1 MELTMVSKD
10 RGIDEKR
17 RNGAHKWIGRRAFL
31 GAAGMGAAG
40 LAGCIGGGE
49 PEQIDGGGG
58 GGNGSGESPEGA
70 TELRMRTAPSTTAA
84 YAGNQGIAAAVNEN
98 TDAIFVEAQ
107 TSPGTEANIGALQS
121 GEAEMVY
128 IQNWS
133 AADVREGVDPFGDL
147 DFTMNQVFHYYD
159 LPWFFCT
166 ANEELGS
173 LADINS
179 DTTISPTPRGSGT
192 ATALEHALEYAT
204 EDYERISVDYGAQAS
219 AMNEERLDI
228 GVGTYLNFEIV
239 PGWLQEM
246 MGTVDLRILDVP
258 DDVVEAWQGDDRLIA
273 ESFPGSDLENAA
285 STPEEVWN
293 IAFSY
298 NFVTRNDLDYDA
310 LYEFLEVLYDTRD
323 GLAEYHALLS
333 KLADESFW
341 VRNPYENVPF
351 HPAAADFY
359 EEIGVWNEEFERGED

>member
-1 MELTMVSKD
+1 M
-10 RGIDEKR
+10 
-17 RNGAHKWIGRRAFL
+17 
-31 GAAGMGAAG
+31 AAGVGTMG
-40 LAGCIGGGE
+40 LAGCIGGDE
-49 PEQIDGGGG
+49 PEPVDEDGGGDGEG
-58 GGNGSGESPEGA
+58 GDSPEGA
-70 TELRMRTAPSTTAA
+70 TTLRMQTATSTTAA
-84 YAGNQGIAAAVNEN
+84 YAANQGLAAAVNEN

-133 AADVREGVDPFGDL
+133 AADVREGVEPFGDL

-166 ANEELGS
+166 ANEGMES
-173 LADINS
+173 LDDIDA

-192 ATALEHALEYAT
+192 ASALEYALEFAA
-204 EDYERISVDYGAQAS
+204 EDYERISEDYGQQAS
-219 AMNEERLDI
+219 AMNEGRLDV

-246 MGTVDLRILDVP
+246 MGTVDLRVLEVP
-258 DDVVEAWQGDDRLIA
+258 DDVVEAWEGDDRLIA
-273 ESFPGSDLENAA
+273 ESFPGSDLEDAA
-285 STPEEVWN
+285 FAPEEVWSV
-293 IAFSY
+293 AFAY
-298 NFVTRNDLDYDA
+298 NFVARNDLDYDA
-310 LYEFLEVLYDTRD
+310 VYEFLEVLYDNRD

-333 KLADESFW
+333 QLEEESFW
-341 VRNPYENVPF
+341 VRNPYDDIPF

-359 EEIGVWNEEFERGED
+359 EEIGVWSEEFERGEG

>member
-1 MELTMVSKD
+1 MVTKERVRIREQKGEST
-10 RGIDEKR
+10 RER
-17 RNGAHKWIGRRAFL
+17 IGRRRFL
-31 GAAGMGAAG
+31 GAMGVGAVG
-40 LAGCIGGGE
+40 LAGCIGDSE
-49 PEQIDGGGG
+49 PEQIDD
-58 GGNGSGESPEGA
+58 GNESSEG
-70 TELRMRTAPSTTAA
+70 TLRMRTATSTTAA

-98 TDAIFVEAQ
+98 TDTIFVEAQ

-133 AADVREGVDPFGDL
+133 AADVLEGVEPFNNL

-166 ANEELGS
+166 ADEGLES
-173 LADINS
+173 LANIES

-192 ATALEHALEYAT
+192 ASALEHALEYAA
-204 EDYERISVDYGAQAS
+204 EDYERVSQTYGEQAS
-219 AMNEERLDI
+219 AMNEDRLDI
-228 GVGTYLNFEIV
+228 GVGTALNFEII

-246 MGTVDLRILDVP
+246 MGTVDLRILEVP
-258 DDVVEAWQGDDRLIA
+258 NDVVEAWENDDRLIA
-273 ESFPGSDLENAA
+273 ESFPGSVVENAA
-285 STPEEVWN
+285 FAPEEVWS

-298 NFVTRNDLDYDA
+298 NFVSRNDLDYDA
-310 LYEFLEVLYDTRD
+310 VYEFLNVLYENRD

-333 KLADESFW
+333 QLEDESFW
-341 VRNPYENVPF
+341 VRSPYENIPF

-359 EEIGVWNEEFERGED
+359 EEIGIWSEEFERGEG